1 MFDRYAIHFH
11 HPLINYHER
20 DGDPYMH
27 MDEAIAHARMKAG
40 LLVTKSVNKIK
51 ILEQTQDEEKGTFR
65 IAFAYAA
72 TGKATGGYIEVRPVP
87 KHQQSSATGL
97 QESYAGIA
105 LE

>member
-1 MFDRYAIHFH
+1 MFDRYAVHFH
-11 HPLINYHER
+11 HPLINYHEL